1 MVLEKLNPMDA
12 LYSQVQ
18 EILKA
23 GNRAADLTR
32 QLLAFS
38 RRQIIQPQ
46 TVQLN
51 KVVKE
56 MDRMLRRLIGE
67 DVDLAVNLEPGL
79 GLVKA
84 DPSQIEQV
92 IMNLA
97 LNSRDAMPEGG
108 KLTIETYNEDLSVK
122 THEGI
127 GPGRF
132 VAITVR
138 DTGMGM
144 DPETQARI
152 FEPFFTTKEKGK
164 GTGLG
169 LSTAYGIVRQS
180 GGYISVSGRVGE
192 GSSFTIRLPRL
203 TEEEKVPDVLEMEQA
218 TGPKG
223 SETILLVEDEAGV
236 RKLIEAILRHSGYK
250 VLEAPGAEEAIALC
264 ENYRGPIHLLL
275 TDVVM
280 PGMSGRE
287 MAERLCQLRKDMQV
301 VYMSGYT
308 DDAIVRHGVLDAGV
322 AFLPKP
328 FTPESLGQMLREVLD
343 RKNGGEKRKADR

>member
-1 MVLEKLNPMDA
+1 VE
-12 LYSQVQ
+12 
-18 EILKA
+18 
-23 GNRAADLTR
+23 
-32 QLLAFS
+32 LA
-38 RRQIIQPQ
+38 
-46 TVQLN
+46 
-51 KVVKE
+51 
-56 MDRMLRRLIGE
+56 
-67 DVDLAVNLEPGL
+67 VDLDPHL

-92 IMNLA
+92 VMNLA
-97 LNSRDAMPEGG
+97 LNARDAMPQGG
-108 KLTIETYNEDLSVK
+108 KLTIETQNQDLAAKSEDGV
-122 THEGI
+122 

-132 VAITVR
+132 VALTVR
-138 DTGMGM
+138 DTGVGM
-144 DPETQARI
+144 DPETQSRI

-180 GGYISVSGRVGE
+180 GGYISVSGRLGE
-192 GSSFTIRLPRL
+192 GAAFTIRLPRV
-203 TEEEKVPDVLEMEQA
+203 TEEEKEPDALEMPEA
-218 TGPKG
+218 GPRG

-264 ENYRGPIHLLL
+264 NTYHGRIHLLL

-287 MAERLCQLRKDMQV
+287 MAERLCKIRTDMRV

-308 DDAIVRHGVLDAGV
+308 DDAIVRHGVLNTGV

-328 FTPESLGQMLREVLD
+328 FTPESLAQMLRDVLD
-343 RKNGGEKRKADR
+343 SKTNNGGRPADR